1 MKFFRDSY
9 RLTVSACEHF
19 CTNHISTTVYVVV
32 YTVVGLSSSFVYH
45 KNQVYFILNSA
56 FYKVIFF
63 RGVPRL
69 RRVGLSAPG
78 LSKNCS
84 FWTTP
89 PLLSLTR
96 MRAVERTVSVR
107 PILTVLRLLRGF
119 HRKRQCQVEAGV
131 RRFFLYKNYILIY
144 TKAKSGIN

>member
-56 FYKVIFF
+56 FYKVIFQ
-63 RGVPRL
+63 GVPRL
-69 RRVGLSAPG
+69 RRVGISAPG

>member
-45 KNQVYFILNSA
+45 KNQ
-56 FYKVIFF
+56 FYRSFLGGSPPAAGRAI
-63 RGVPRL
+63 RSNRL
-69 RRVGLSAPG
+69 RQ
-78 LSKNCS
+78 
-84 FWTTP
+84 F

-96 MRAVERTVSVR
+96 MRAVEQTVSVR
-107 PILTVLRLLRGF
+107 PILTARRLLRGF

-144 TKAKSGIN
+144 TKTKSGIN